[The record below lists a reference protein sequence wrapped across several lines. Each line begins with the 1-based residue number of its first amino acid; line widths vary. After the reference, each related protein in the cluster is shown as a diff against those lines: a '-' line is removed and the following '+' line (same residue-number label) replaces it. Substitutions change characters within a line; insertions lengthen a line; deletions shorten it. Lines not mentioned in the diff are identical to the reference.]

1 MAESRMKNSIK
12 NFRYGAFTQILSTVF
27 SFISRTVF
35 IKILGEQYLGINGL
49 FTNILTVLSFA
60 ELGIGNAIIFSMYKP
75 IAIDDTEKVNAL
87 MNLYKKCYR
96 IIGVVV
102 LLVGVAITPFI
113 NLFIKDPPNIPES
126 LYFIYLLYVINT
138 ALSYFFTYKKSIIS
152 AHQKEYI
159 INGYRMFFIVFKNI
173 VQIAFLVV
181 THNFIVYLILQIICT
196 FLENLSLSIKANK
209 MYPYIET
216 NNYQEISKEEKGT
229 IFKNVKSLIMYKFGS
244 VILNGTSNIVISKM
258 IGVVIV
264 GFYSNYLMIVQAVSN
279 VVGNALNGITANI
292 GNLNATANEKVKEK
306 TFYELF
312 FISVWIFGFCSIA
325 LLTLLNPF
333 IELWIGNNYL
343 LEYKLLFESLSEK
356 KKIDVEFKEYKLCEL
371 FDFDKG
377 KSKYTKKYGYEH
389 KGEYP
394 VYSASNIAPLTYI
407 DSFDFDGR
415 YLTWA
420 TNGFAGYMKVID
432 GKFSINGD
440 RGIMIPKIANI
451 NIDYIRYILQPKLRK
466 LAKGRKGEKGE
477 DEFTKLYI
485 SMIDKLSITM
495 PLISDTD
502 IFSLEY
508 QNDFVEKKNK
518 ENEFLDDI
526 MQKQNEIKELNIE
539 EIYFENSK
547 KIKIK
552 ELFDIKKG
560 KSIYTNKYFHENKGK
575 YPVYSSQTYNNGEIA
590 KINSYDYDEKC
601 LTWTTDGIY
610 AGTIFL
616 RNNKFSM
623 TTHCG
628 ALLLK
633 NEYKED
639 ILLEYLY
646 AYLYGR
652 LKKYAKGVQNKR
664 VTVDIIKNIEIE
676 IPIDINGNYDK
687 EQQFYFSQMFEQ
699 FQQSKQDIISR
710 LDSIANQNID
720 WI

>member
-279 VVGNALNGITANI
+279 VVGNALNGITASI

-343 LEYKLLFESLSEK
+343 LEYNAVIAIVLQFYINGVQFTGYTYRTTAGLFVKGKWAPIIAAIINIILSILLGYVWGITGILLATSIARLATTTWVDAFLVHK
-356 KKIDVEFKEYKLCEL
+356 YEFKTLWTKFIRKYIGYASIIIINYLICEL
-371 FDFDKG
+371 II
-377 KSKYTKKYGYEH
+377 
-389 KGEYP
+389 
-394 VYSASNIAPLTYI
+394 SNIG
-407 DSFDFDGR
+407 SG
-415 YLTWA
+415 
-420 TNGFAGYMKVID
+420 
-432 GKFSINGD
+432 
-440 RGIMIPKIANI
+440 GIVNFILKAIIVTVVSNI
-451 NIDYIRYILQPKLRK
+451 IFILAFLRK
-466 LAKGRKGEKGE
+466 EEFKNTLSRIADIFKGRR
-477 DEFTKLYI
+477 I
-485 SMIDKLSITM
+485 
-495 PLISDTD
+495 
-502 IFSLEY
+502 
-508 QNDFVEKKNK
+508 
-518 ENEFLDDI
+518 
-526 MQKQNEIKELNIE
+526 
-539 EIYFENSK
+539 
-547 KIKIK
+547 
-552 ELFDIKKG
+552 
-560 KSIYTNKYFHENKGK
+560 
-575 YPVYSSQTYNNGEIA
+575 
-590 KINSYDYDEKC
+590 
-601 LTWTTDGIY
+601 
-610 AGTIFL
+610 
-616 RNNKFSM
+616 
-623 TTHCG
+623 
-628 ALLLK
+628 
-633 NEYKED
+633 
-639 ILLEYLY
+639 
-646 AYLYGR
+646 
-652 LKKYAKGVQNKR
+652 
-664 VTVDIIKNIEIE
+664 
-676 IPIDINGNYDK
+676 
-687 EQQFYFSQMFEQ
+687 
-699 FQQSKQDIISR
+699 
-710 LDSIANQNID
+710 
-720 WI
+720 

>member
-279 VVGNALNGITANI
+279 VVGNALNVITASI

-343 LEYKLLFESLSEK
+343 LEYNAVIAIVLQFYINGVQFTGYTYRTTAGLFVKGKWAPIIAAIINIILSILLGYVWGITGILLATSIARLATTTWVDAFLVHK
-356 KKIDVEFKEYKLCEL
+356 YEFKTLWTKFIRKYIGYASIIIINYLICEL
-371 FDFDKG
+371 II
-377 KSKYTKKYGYEH
+377 
-389 KGEYP
+389 
-394 VYSASNIAPLTYI
+394 SNIG
-407 DSFDFDGR
+407 SG
-415 YLTWA
+415 
-420 TNGFAGYMKVID
+420 
-432 GKFSINGD
+432 
-440 RGIMIPKIANI
+440 GIVNFILKAIIVTVVSNI
-451 NIDYIRYILQPKLRK
+451 IFILAFLRK
-466 LAKGRKGEKGE
+466 EEFKNTLSRIADIFKGRR
-477 DEFTKLYI
+477 I
-485 SMIDKLSITM
+485 
-495 PLISDTD
+495 
-502 IFSLEY
+502 
-508 QNDFVEKKNK
+508 
-518 ENEFLDDI
+518 
-526 MQKQNEIKELNIE
+526 
-539 EIYFENSK
+539 
-547 KIKIK
+547 
-552 ELFDIKKG
+552 
-560 KSIYTNKYFHENKGK
+560 
-575 YPVYSSQTYNNGEIA
+575 
-590 KINSYDYDEKC
+590 
-601 LTWTTDGIY
+601 
-610 AGTIFL
+610 
-616 RNNKFSM
+616 
-623 TTHCG
+623 
-628 ALLLK
+628 
-633 NEYKED
+633 
-639 ILLEYLY
+639 
-646 AYLYGR
+646 
-652 LKKYAKGVQNKR
+652 
-664 VTVDIIKNIEIE
+664 
-676 IPIDINGNYDK
+676 
-687 EQQFYFSQMFEQ
+687 
-699 FQQSKQDIISR
+699 
-710 LDSIANQNID
+710 
-720 WI
+720 